1 MESTINT
8 AINTVKSVDF
18 KYKSDAKY
26 ECCPDIKCNKFTLL
40 MFLVAHYKQ
49 IPDALF
55 KIKAVLNNSKTKINA
70 QNKLGWTAL
79 MIASRNS
86 STRCDNEIVEL
97 LLEYGANPDK
107 QNVDGDTALILACQ
121 YSQTDSSIKTVDLLL
136 NYDANVN
143 ITDNNGWSPLIT
155 TVNFND
161 TTSDI
166 NVINLLMKYK
176 ADINAITNKKS
187 SSITIATR
195 RINNN
200 ITAIKKLLEYKPNL
214 NIKSPKGWTCLML
227 AINHAKTDEAIDII
241 QELLNHGADPNVCT
255 NSGKSCLMIAFDND
269 ENTKIMKLLI
279 NAGANINHL
288 YRDNDECDYI
298 FKLYKEI
305 NFDYNLKL
313 KFDYDAIIK
322 HEYNGHTVL
331 MRAVLDADDDNCETV
346 KMLLSNG
353 VDPNFSNNNGITA
366 LMLAI
371 MKRKISLNVIQ
382 LLLKHD
388 KINSNCFDK
397 YGNTPLSIA
406 MSLYPKKCNLGVME
420 TLLKFG
426 ANPNNKDY
434 VTGFVSDTLTS
445 NISEKYIIWIAY
457 SHYKSFGTIDSIKLL
472 LRYNV
477 DINVKNKYGNTILM
491 QSVNDSIQDSN
502 LELVSMLIDHDPE
515 FIVANDKNESV
526 LHLAIKNNNIK
537 TLKLFLEKGV
547 CINTYNNNGMTC
559 LVYYLSII
567 KNAFDLNIIKLLLEH
582 EIDLNIGYGDNNDTV
597 LMLVCSLITSEKDLD
612 IVDLLIDHGANV
624 NCQDANGNTPLIILI
639 DTLIHFEKVVENNYL
654 QDKNN
659 QYVTGYLTNTFI
671 DDSDNLIDNNNNNDY
686 NKIINTIHQT
696 IKLLLEKGA
705 DPNIKNS
712 NNESAIFKI
721 MDSLQ
726 DFGIKKYIELFCKYG
741 LNINITNENN
751 HTLLHEIFY
760 FDEINLTKFVCDT
773 GIDVNIKNSVG
784 ETALFHAIKFSLYS
798 TDIIEL
804 LNYGA
809 DLNVINNSGVSVLM
823 EIFNSYLDDPQ
834 DDSHVEIIKLLIEK
848 GANANHSNDKT
859 CILEKAIML
868 NNDSSPIIVELL
880 LKNGADPNLIYNNQT
895 VLRYLMDQKDL
906 IHKENVVKLL
916 FKYGMNPDICDEE
929 GDSIMMTA
937 IKMQEK
943 MDIIHIFLDYK
954 VNPNIINK
962 KGFTALT
969 LAICTVF
976 KYEVYYYDLLV
987 KVLIDYGANP
997 NIQNSFGET
1006 SLMILFGIIKSLNI
1020 TSTNTNK
1027 DNISKI
1033 LFNTNGITSALL
1045 KRSNYK
1051 LLNNLG
1057 KTVYSYVP
1065 DDMILKFMEAVES
1078 SVIDKN
1084 ARNNLHQSII
1094 NFNTQ
1099 IVMKPESIRT
1109 RAVAIQWYADRE
1121 FSFEEIRDHDKK
1133 LIDYFGIY
1141 DIESIRFK
1149 IQDSLKHMN

>member
-26 ECCPDIKCNKFTLL
+26 ECCSDIKCSKFTLL

-121 YSQTDSSIKTVDLLL
+121 YSQTDSSIKTVDVLL
-136 NYDANVN
+136 NYGAGVN
-143 ITDNNGWSPLIT
+143 IVDNNGWSPLIT

-166 NVINLLMKYK
+166 NVIDLLMKYE

-187 SSITIATR
+187 SSIMIAAR

-200 ITAIKKLLEYKPNL
+200 IGVIKKLLEYKSNL

-227 AINHAKTDEAIDII
+227 AINYAKTDESINII
-241 QELLNHGADPNVCT
+241 QEFLNHGADPNICT
-255 NSGKSCLMIAFDND
+255 TGGKSCLMIAFDND

-279 NAGANINHL
+279 DAGVNVNHL
-288 YRDNDECDYI
+288 YRDNDECDYV

-305 NFDYNLKL
+305 NFNYNFGL
-313 KFDYDAIIK
+313 KFDYDAIIN
-322 HEYNGHTVL
+322 HEYNGHTIL
-331 MRAVLDADDDNCETV
+331 MRAVLDADNDNCETV

-353 VDPNFSNNNGITA
+353 VDPNFSNNYGITA
-366 LMLAI
+366 LLLAI
-371 MKRKISLNVIQ
+371 MKRRISLNVIQ
-382 LLLKHD
+382 LLLSQD
-388 KINSNCFDK
+388 KINPNCFDK

-406 MSLYPKKCNLGVME
+406 MTLYPKKCNLEVIE

-434 VTGFVSDTLTS
+434 FTSFVSDILTP
-445 NISEKYIIWIAY
+445 NVSEKYIIWIAY
-457 SHYKSFGTIDSIKLL
+457 SHYKSFGTLDTIKLL
-472 LRYNV
+472 LKYNI
-477 DINVKNKYGNTILM
+477 DIAIKNKHGNTILT
-491 QSVNDSIQDSN
+491 QSVNDSASDSN
-502 LELVSMLIDHDPE
+502 LELVSMLIDHDSE
-515 FIVANDKNESV
+515 LDVTSDNNEPI
-526 LHLAIKNNNIK
+526 LHLAVKNNNIQI
-537 TLKLFLEKGV
+537 LKLLLDKDV
-547 CINTYNNNGMTC
+547 YINMRNKIGMTC

-567 KNAFDLNIIKLLLEH
+567 KSAFDLNIIKLLLEH

-612 IVDLLIDHGANV
+612 LVCLLIDHGANI
-624 NCQDANGNTPLIILI
+624 NCQDANGNTLLIILI
-639 DTLIHFEKVVENNYL
+639 NTLIHLEKVVKNNYL
-654 QDKNN
+654 NDNEN
-659 QYVTGYLTNTFI
+659 QYVTGYLTNMFI
-671 DDSDNLIDNNNNNDY
+671 DDSDNLIDDNNDCY
-686 NKIINTIHQT
+686 KIINIIHQT

-712 NNESAIFKI
+712 NGESAIFRI
-721 MDSLQ
+721 VDN
-726 DFGIKKYIELFCKYG
+726 FEIPEIKNFIKLFCEYG
-741 LNINITNENN
+741 LNINITNKSGN
-751 HTLLHEIFY
+751 TLLYEIY
-760 FDEINLTKFVCDT
+760 YYYDCNDLVKLLFDI
-773 GIDVNIKNSVG
+773 GIDVNIQNIAG
-784 ETALFHAIKFSLYS
+784 ETALFSAIENDPYS

-809 DLNVINNSGVSVLM
+809 DPNIIDNSGISILM
-823 EIFNSYLDDPQ
+823 KILDEYIDDPQ
-834 DDSHVEIIKLLIEK
+834 DDSYIEIIKLLIEK

-859 CILEKAIML
+859 CILEKAVML
-868 NNDSSPIIVELL
+868 NNDKSIDIIELL
-880 LKNGADPNLIYNNQT
+880 LKNGADPNLIYNNRT
-895 VLRYLMDQKDL
+895 VLRYIIDQKDL
-906 IHKENVVKLL
+906 IHKKNVVKLL
-916 FKYGMNPDICDEE
+916 FKYGMNPDICDQE
-929 GDSIMMTA
+929 GDNILMTA

-943 MDIIHIFLDYK
+943 MDIINIFLDYK

-969 LAICTVF
+969 LEICTVF

-987 KVLIDYGANP
+987 KALIDYGANP

-1006 SLMILFGIIKSLNI
+1006 SLMVLFGIIKSLNI
-1020 TSTNTNK
+1020 TSTNSNK

-1033 LFNTNGITSALL
+1033 LFDINGIVPALL

-1051 LLNNLG
+1051 LLNNSG
-1057 KTVYSYVP
+1057 KTVYHYVP
-1065 DDMILKFMEAVES
+1065 DDMILKFMEVIES
-1078 SVIDKN
+1078 SIIDKN
-1084 ARNNLHQSII
+1084 TINNLHQSII
-1094 NFNTQ
+1094 DYNTQ

-1109 RAVAIQWYADRE
+1109 RAAAIQWYADRE

-1141 DIESIRFK
+1141 DIESLRFK
-1149 IQDSLKHMN
+1149 IQDSLKHID

>member
-166 NVINLLMKYK
+166 NTIDLLMKHK

-279 NAGANINHL
+279 DAGTNINHL

-305 NFDYNLKL
+305 NFNYSFKL
-313 KFDYDAIIK
+313 KFDYDAIIN

-353 VDPNFSNNNGITA
+353 VDPNFSNNYGITA

-388 KINSNCFDK
+388 KINPNCFDK

-406 MSLYPKKCNLGVME
+406 MTLYPKKCNLEVIE

-434 VTGFVSDTLTS
+434 FTSFVSDILTP
-445 NISEKYIIWIAY
+445 NILEKYVIWIAY
-457 SHYKSFGTIDSIKLL
+457 SHYKSFGTIDTIKLL
-472 LRYNV
+472 LKYNI
-477 DINVKNKYGNTILM
+477 DIAIKNKYGNTILT
-491 QSVNDSIQDSN
+491 QSVNDSVDDSN
-502 LELVSMLIDHDPE
+502 LELVSMLIDHDSE
-515 FIVANDKNESV
+515 LDVTSDNNEPI
-526 LHLAIKNNNIK
+526 LHFAVKNNNIQI
-537 TLKLFLEKGV
+537 LKLFLDKGV
-547 CINTYNNNGMTC
+547 NINTRNKTGMTC

-567 KNAFDLNIIKLLLEH
+567 KGAFDLNIIKLLLEH
-582 EIDLNIGYGDNNDTV
+582 DIDLNIGYGDINDNV
-597 LMLVCSLITSEKDLD
+597 LMLACSFITSEKDLD
-612 IVDLLIDHGANV
+612 LINLLIDHGANV

-654 QDKNN
+654 QDKKN
-659 QYVTGYLTNTFI
+659 QYVTGYLTNMFI
-671 DDSDNLIDNNNNNDY
+671 DDSDNLIDNSNNDCD
-686 NKIINTIHQT
+686 KIMNTIHQT

-712 NNESAIFKI
+712 TNESAIFKI
-721 MDSLQ
+721 LDSLQ
-726 DFGIKKYIELFCKYG
+726 NSEIKNYVELFCKYG
-741 LNINITNENN
+741 LNINITNKSGN
-751 HTLLHEIFY
+751 TLLHEIFY
-760 FDEINLTKFVCDT
+760 YYDNFNLVKLLLDI
-773 GIDVNIKNSVG
+773 GIDVNIQNSTG
-784 ETALFHAIKFSLYS
+784 ETALFHAIEHGSYI

-809 DLNVINNSGVSVLM
+809 NPNIINNSGTSILM
-823 EIFNSYLDDPQ
+823 RIFDDYIGGPQ
-834 DDSHVEIIKLLIEK
+834 DDSYVEIIKLLIEK
-848 GANANHSNDKT
+848 GANANYSTDKT
-859 CILEKAIML
+859 CILEQAIML

-880 LKNGADPNLIYNNQT
+880 LKNGADPNLIYNNRT
-895 VLRYLMDQKDL
+895 VLRYLMDQKDFV
-906 IHKENVVKLL
+906 HKENVVKLL

-943 MDIIHIFLDYK
+943 MDIIGIFLDYK
-954 VNPNIINK
+954 INPNIINK

-976 KYEVYYYDLLV
+976 KYEVYCYDSLV

-1057 KTVYSYVP
+1057 KTVYHYVP

-1121 FSFEEIRDHDKK
+1121 FSFEEVRDHDKK
-1133 LIDYFGIY
+1133 LIDYFGIH
-1141 DIESIRFK
+1141 DIESLRFK